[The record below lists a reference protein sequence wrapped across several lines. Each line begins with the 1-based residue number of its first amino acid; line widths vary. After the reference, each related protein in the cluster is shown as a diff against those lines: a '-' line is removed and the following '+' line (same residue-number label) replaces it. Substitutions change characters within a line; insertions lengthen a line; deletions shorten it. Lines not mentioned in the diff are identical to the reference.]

1 MRRLTNNLLVPVAM
15 RLLIWQ
21 AEKRKRPFIGSI
33 NVVNR
38 CNLHCAG
45 CYWTRTER
53 EQDRAELS
61 IDEVVAVPF
70 RAIGEDADAS
80 AAVLTKAICAVTGQR
95 PAATC
100 GADAGRM
107 LGAPAQP

>member
-1 MRRLTNNLLVPVAM
+1 MRQLTNNLLVPVVM
-15 RLLIWQ
+15 RFLIWQ

-53 EQDRAELS
+53 EQDRVEFLS
-61 IDEVVAVPF
+61 RREWSSYIHYGKGAYGTFSLLAVN
-70 RAIGEDADAS
+70 
-80 AAVLTKAICAVTGQR
+80 Q
-95 PAATC
+95 
-100 GADAGRM
+100 
-107 LGAPAQP
+107 